1 MWSSSKV
8 YCCVP
13 LCNQRGRVDPRGNR
27 VGFFT
32 FPKDPNIRKQWLQKI
47 RRDVGPNFS
56 LTKDTKICSLHFREE
71 EIKTGISGKKMELV
85 KGTIPSRFA
94 WRTSPRKRHPPLDRS
109 QIPEKRKQM
118 EDFSTCNEN
127 GCAAEDLHSVP
138 VASTSTVD
146 SSSLSEDDM
155 ISNNLETSDHEI
167 QEESLESL
175 KMQLLHAQKEIACLN
190 EDLSNLKSRLAKT
203 EAELVNSEKEL
214 KRLSQENN
222 DLKSRTFCINNL
234 SDNDSISFYTGFL
247 NLETFKATLSYLNPG
262 ENGENIR
269 YWRSID
275 VKVDDERKSKQRDCN
290 KPGRRRTLQPEEEF
304 FLVLCR
310 LRQGFNEKHLA
321 FLFGISQPTVSRI
334 FISWINFMFL
344 RFGNINIWPSREE
357 INKTMP
363 EDFKVKYPNMRVI
376 LDCTEIKC
384 QMPSSLLLNSR
395 LFSSYKNHTTLKGLI
410 GIAPSGAITFT
421 SQLYTGSISDREI
434 VERSGILDLPFS
446 EGDDIM
452 ADKGFTIE
460 DLLPLGVT
468 LNIPPFLGQAAQMS
482 PEDVVKTQVIAALRI
497 HVERAINKI
506 KNFHI
511 WDRVTPLSLFPVIN
525 QMWAVCTFLCNV
537 QDPIITE

>member
-1 MWSSSKV
+1 MSSSSKV

-71 EIKTGISGKKMELV
+71 EIKTGISGQKMELV

-118 EDFSTCNEN
+118 EDLSTCNEN
-127 GCAAEDLHSVP
+127 GCAVEDLHSVP

-222 DLKSRTFCINNL
+222 DLKSRTFCIHNL
-234 SDNDSISFYTGFL
+234 SDNDSISFYTGFP

-290 KPGRRRTLQPEEEF
+290 KPGQRRTLQPEEAF

-334 FISWINFMFL
+334 FVSWINFMFF

-363 EDFKVKYPNMRVI
+363 EDFKVKYPNLRVI

-395 LFSSYKNHTTLKGLI
+395 LFSSY
-410 GIAPSGAITFT
+410 
-421 SQLYTGSISDREI
+421 
-434 VERSGILDLPFS
+434 
-446 EGDDIM
+446 
-452 ADKGFTIE
+452 
-460 DLLPLGVT
+460 
-468 LNIPPFLGQAAQMS
+468 
-482 PEDVVKTQVIAALRI
+482 
-497 HVERAINKI
+497 
-506 KNFHI
+506 
-511 WDRVTPLSLFPVIN
+511 
-525 QMWAVCTFLCNV
+525 
-537 QDPIITE
+537 

>member
-1 MWSSSKV
+1 MSSSSKV

-94 WRTSPRKRHPPLDRS
+94 WRNSPRKRHPPLDRS

-118 EDFSTCNEN
+118 EDLSTCNEN

-234 SDNDSISFYTGFL
+234 SDNDSISFHTGFL

-290 KPGRRRTLQPEEEF
+290 KPGRRRTLQPEEAF

-334 FISWINFMFL
+334 FVSWINFMFF

-384 QMPSSLLLNSR
+384 QMSSSLLLNSR
-395 LFSSYKNHTTLKGLI
+395 LFSSYKNHTKLKGLI

-421 SQLYTGSISDREI
+421 SQLYTGGISDREI
-434 VERSGILDLPFS
+434 VERNGILDLPFS
-446 EGDDIM
+446 KGDDIM
-452 ADKGFTIE
+452 QTKVLQSRTC
-460 DLLPLGVT
+460 
-468 LNIPPFLGQAAQMS
+468 FLW
-482 PEDVVKTQVIAALRI
+482 VL
-497 HVERAINKI
+497 H
-506 KNFHI
+506 
-511 WDRVTPLSLFPVIN
+511 
-525 QMWAVCTFLCNV
+525 
-537 QDPIITE
+537 

>member
-13 LCNQRGRVDPRGNR
+13 LCNQTGRVDPQGNR

-32 FPKDPNIRKQWLQKI
+32 FPKDPNIRQQWLQKI

-71 EIKTGISGKKMELV
+71 EIKTGISGKKIELV

-94 WRTSPRKRHPPLDRS
+94 WRTSPRKRHSPLDGS

-118 EDFSTCNEN
+118 EDLSTCNEN

-146 SSSLSEDDM
+146 SSSLSDDDM
-155 ISNNLETSDHEI
+155 VSNNLETSDHEI

-234 SDNDSISFYTGFL
+234 SDNDSISFYTGFP

-275 VKVDDERKSKQRDCN
+275 VKVDDERKSQQRDCN

-357 INKTMP
+357 INKTML
-363 EDFKVKYPNMRVI
+363 EDFKVKYPNTRVI

-468 LNIPPFLGQAAQMS
+468 LNIPPFL
-482 PEDVVKTQVIAALRI
+482 
-497 HVERAINKI
+497 
-506 KNFHI
+506 
-511 WDRVTPLSLFPVIN
+511 

-537 QDPIITE
+537 QDSIITE